1 MQVPKM
7 TTRRWLLA
15 ITIVAL
21 LLAAKR
27 LAERRAYFLMRA
39 EVEADRAGDY
49 ITGRACLND
58 EYDREGMYA
67 KFGDHYLRL
76 ARKYQL
82 AAARPW
88 PHVEADTKPP
98 APETADH
105 RWPEQSG
112 TRRQ

>member
-1 MQVPKM
+1 M
-7 TTRRWLLA
+7 TTRRWMLA
-15 ITIVAL
+15 IAIVAL
-21 LLAAKR
+21 LLGAKR

-39 EVEADRAGDY
+39 EVEADRADDY
-49 ITGRACLND
+49 IKRRACLDVLKD
-58 EYDREGMYA
+58 ELDREGMST
-67 KFGDHYLRL
+67 KLGDHYLRL